1 MTPDNP
7 IIAEDQSTA
16 KLLREQLRSPI
27 PVERFAVESLQEAI
41 GRVRQDVLPL
51 AGVPVG
57 ELLLDPRTE
66 LTALVTLKNCAKKL
80 AAGLQRP
87 SAEYDAMVTIYFAAI
102 ASALV
107 FHGQKIS
114 LHPKEALTHSFC
126 VMKDQ
131 PWMAWELMGLFT
143 KAAAS

>member
-1 MTPDNP
+1 MTPNNP
-7 IIAEDQSTA
+7 TIAEDQSTA
-16 KLLREQLRSPI
+16 KLLRERLRSPI

-41 GRVRQDVLPL
+41 GKVHRDVLPL
-51 AGVPVG
+51 AGVPIS

-66 LTALVTLKNCAKKL
+66 LIALVTLKNCAKKL

-87 SAEYDAMVTIYFAAI
+87 SAEYDAMLAIYFAAI

-114 LHPKEALTHSFC
+114 SHPKEVLMHSFRTL
-126 VMKDQ
+126 KDR
-131 PWMAWELMGLFT
+131 PWMAWELMGLFA
-143 KAAAS
+143 KAAVS